1 MNRKL
6 TNSKVVFQSIKS
18 RLTLKDPDEVQ
29 AITLAV
35 MHNYFGLVLTDILS
49 EKEIVDID
57 VSSIIARVNNHEP
70 LQYIFGE
77 ADFYGRKF
85 KVDPTVLIPRPET
98 ELLIQEVLKNKFVA
112 PRILDVGIGSG
123 CIAITLKLEIPNAK
137 VTALDV
143 SDKALAVANKN
154 SKALEANVEF
164 IQGDFLRGLSLNE
177 FDVIVSNPP
186 YVCESEKES
195 MNRNVLAFEPHQALF
210 VPNDDALIFYKAI
223 AVKGKTIL
231 KPKGKIIVEI
241 NERFGKE
248 TKELFEGAGF
258 NSVQIIKDLDGK
270 DRIVSAVKSF

>member
-18 RLTLKDPDEVQ
+18 RLTLQDSDEVQ
-29 AITLAV
+29 AIALAIMEKNFQVTL
-35 MHNYFGLVLTDILS
+35 TEIIS
-49 EKEIVDID
+49 QKEIYDTD
-57 VSSIIARVNNHEP
+57 VSNIIQRVNNHEP

-85 KVDPTVLIPRPET
+85 EVDPSVLIPRPET
-98 ELLIQEVLKNKFVA
+98 ELLIQEVLKHKFEA
-112 PRILDVGIGSG
+112 PRILDVGTGSG
-123 CIAITLKLEIPNAK
+123 CIAITLQLEIPNSK

-143 SDKALAVANKN
+143 SERALAMGKKN
-154 SKALEANVEF
+154 SQKLKADVEF
-164 IQGDFLRGLSLNE
+164 IQGNFLYDLSLPE

-186 YVCESEKES
+186 YVCESERES
-195 MNRNVLAFEPHQALF
+195 MNQNVVDFEPHQALF
-210 VPNDDALIFYKAI
+210 VPDNDALIFYKAI
-223 AVKGKTIL
+223 AAKGKTFL
-231 KPKGKIIVEI
+231 KSKGKIFVEI

-248 TKELFEGAGF
+248 IKELFEVSGF